1 LSLLPLQPSRLPYPA
16 RILTAMKSPE
26 YDLDAVRSQIPIL
39 RTHIPMNNCSQAPQ
53 CSATRAAADTYLT
66 SWNEAG
72 MDWDAW
78 VGEVEAARAEFAAF
92 VGAQATDVAIATS
105 VSQATASIA
114 SGLDF
119 TGERCGVVASGGE
132 FPTVGHVWLAQERF
146 GAEVS
151 WVPVRDGMMH
161 LDDYTSAITERT
173 LVVSACR
180 GYYQTGFKQ
189 DVGAIAE
196 LAHEQGA
203 LLYVDAYQTM
213 GSEVFDAP
221 ASGADFVASGNL
233 KFLMG
238 IPGIAFLW
246 VRPGIAEQLEPS
258 ITGWFGR
265 EDPFAF
271 DVHRLDWGAGARRL
285 DTGTPPVVE
294 AYVARAG
301 MAWMREL
308 GIAAIADW
316 DTHLG
321 LHAMQ
326 GALARGLEVMGP
338 AEGLHAPTTA
348 IACADSHAIEAAL
361 RARGIIASARG
372 PAIRFAPHFYN
383 TTDDVDQ
390 ALDALTDV
398 MAAAE

>member
-1 LSLLPLQPSRLPYPA
+1 
-16 RILTAMKSPE
+16 MNSPE

-53 CSATRAAADTYLT
+53 CSATRAAADTYLD

-78 VGEVEAARAEFAAF
+78 IGEVEAARAEFAAF
-92 VGAQATDVAIATS
+92 VGAQAIDVAIATS

-119 TGERCGVVASGGE
+119 TGKRYGVVASGGE

-151 WVPVRDGMMH
+151 WVPVRDGMIH
-161 LDDYTSAITERT
+161 LDDYASLIGEQT

-196 LAHEQGA
+196 MAHAEGA
-203 LLYVDAYQTM
+203 LLYVDAYQTL
-213 GSEVFDAP
+213 GTEVFDAP
-221 ASGADFVASGNL
+221 SSGADFVASGNL

-238 IPGIAFLW
+238 MPGIAFLW
-246 VRPGIAEQLEPS
+246 VRPGVAEQLQPS

-271 DVHRLDWGAGARRL
+271 DAQQLDWGEGARRL

-308 GIAAIADW
+308 GMAAIADW
-316 DTHLG
+316 DAHLG
-321 LHAMQ
+321 LHTVQ
-326 GALARGLEVMGP
+326 GALARGMEVMGP
-338 AEGLHAPTTA
+338 TDELHEPRAPTIA
-348 IACADSHAIEAAL
+348 IACADSHAVEARL
-361 RARGIIASARG
+361 RERGIIASARG
-372 PAIRFAPHFYN
+372 PAIRIAPHFYN

-390 ALDALTDV
+390 ALDALREV
-398 MAAAE
+398 MESA

>member
-1 LSLLPLQPSRLPYPA
+1 
-16 RILTAMKSPE
+16 MKSPE

-53 CSATRAAADTYLT
+53 CTATRAAADTYLA

-72 MDWDAW
+72 MDWDTW
-78 VGEVEAARAEFAAF
+78 VAEVDAARTEFAAF
-92 VGAQATDVAIATS
+92 VGAQANDVAIAAS
-105 VSQATASIA
+105 VSQATASVA

-119 TGERCGVVASGGE
+119 TGQRCGVVASGAE

-151 WVPVRDGMMH
+151 WVPVRGGMIH
-161 LDDYTSAITERT
+161 LDDYASAISEHT

-196 LAHEQGA
+196 MAHEHGA

-213 GSEVFDAP
+213 GSEAFDAP
-221 ASGADFVASGNL
+221 SSGADFVASGNL

-246 VRPGIAEQLEPS
+246 IRPGIAERLQPS

-265 EDPFAF
+265 EDPYAF
-271 DVHRLDWGAGARRL
+271 DVRRLDWGDGARRL

-308 GIAAIADW
+308 GVAAIADW
-316 DTHLG
+316 DVHLG
-321 LHAMQ
+321 LHTIQ

-338 AEGLHAPTTA
+338 TAGPRAPTTA
-348 IACADSHAIEAAL
+348 IACVDSHAVEAAL
-361 RARGIIASARG
+361 RERGIIASARG
-372 PAIRFAPHFYN
+372 PAIRLAPHFYN

-390 ALDALTDV
+390 ALDALADV
-398 MAAAE
+398 MAAAL